1 MATTI
6 SSYAFSAPG
15 KDVVGGKEPEED
27 GSDSLPLPDFV
38 ARTVGWSPS
47 GGQVLLGDKDTFCC
61 AYTQ

>member
-6 SSYAFSAPG
+6 SSYAFSAG

-38 ARTVGWSPS
+38 DFVLRLRGVVYKSP
-47 GGQVLLGDKDTFCC
+47 GKG
-61 AYTQ
+61 